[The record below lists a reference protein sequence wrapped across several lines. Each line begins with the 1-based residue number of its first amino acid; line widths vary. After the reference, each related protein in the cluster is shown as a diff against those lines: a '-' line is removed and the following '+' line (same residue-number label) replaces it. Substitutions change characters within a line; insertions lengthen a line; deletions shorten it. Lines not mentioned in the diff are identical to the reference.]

1 MTFDIQPN
9 HLKNEMVELIPL
21 QESDFDRLFEAA
33 SDPLV
38 WEQHPNP
45 NRYQKEIFRN
55 FFDGAILSKGAFIVL
70 DSKTNHVV
78 GSSRFYD
85 FDAENKSVKI
95 GYTFI
100 ARKFWGQNFN
110 KNMKLLMMNHA
121 FEKLDK
127 VLFEIGENNF
137 RSQKA
142 IEKIG
147 ASKIGNQEV
156 TYFGEK
162 PMMNIIYQIL
172 K

>member
-45 NRYQKEIFRN
+45 NRYKKEIFSN

-100 ARKFWGQNFN
+100 ARKFWGQNIN
-110 KNMKLLMMNHA
+110 KNMKLLMINHA